1 MKQETQTLKAS
12 QEGESALNERVMQL
26 TRQDTANQSRIRTLE
41 DQNRNMRTEYETI
54 QEKLVIH
61 KNEQ

>member
-61 KNEQ
+61 KNEH

>member
-26 TRQDTANQSRIRTLE
+26 TRQDTANQTRIRTLE

>member
-1 MKQETQTLKAS
+1 MKQETQTLRAS

-26 TRQDTANQSRIRTLE
+26 TRQDTANQTRIRTLE